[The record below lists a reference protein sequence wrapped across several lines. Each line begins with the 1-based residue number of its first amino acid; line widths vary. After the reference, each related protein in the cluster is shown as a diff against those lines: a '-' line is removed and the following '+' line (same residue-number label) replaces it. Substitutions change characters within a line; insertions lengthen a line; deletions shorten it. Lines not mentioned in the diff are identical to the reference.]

1 MDDYFDQRINPQP
14 DETPEPD
21 HADIAATNPLE
32 MPETAPGA
40 DTSTPEPIK
49 AAAQELVRQGLVEHK
64 LKPNIYRRLLRDQ
77 TAIASILEPL
87 DFELRFDEP
96 RGLAFLA
103 IPSHA
108 AENSDEA
115 WQHPLVRRQR
125 FTTEQSLL
133 VAILRQI
140 QMAYEQDCG
149 IGADGA
155 RIDADELRA
164 QLDLYLGTSGSEQR
178 DHNRL
183 TNLIDSLYKHGIVS
197 RLDKENQINIRPII
211 VHLSNPEQLT
221 LLLQHFRQLAETHPT
236 AGADVSSAS
245 KEDSIDD

>member
-1 MDDYFDQRINPQP
+1 MDDYFDQRINPQA
-14 DETPEPD
+14 DESPEPD
-21 HADIAATNPLE
+21 YADAAGTNPLE
-32 MPETAPGA
+32 TSEAEPGA
-40 DTSTPEPIK
+40 DASTPKPLK
-49 AAAQELVRQGLVEHK
+49 AAVQELIRQGLVEYK
-64 LKPNIYRRLLRDQ
+64 LKPNIYHRLLRDQ
-77 TAIASILEPL
+77 AAIAAILEPL

-140 QMAYEQDCG
+140 HMAYEQDCG

-197 RLDKENQINIRPII
+197 RLDKENQIHIRPII

-221 LLLQHFRQLAETHPT
+221 LLLQHFKQLAQAHP
-236 AGADVSSAS
+236 AEGADVSSAS